1 MTLRTVPRAIP
12 HFPRTRASRDVH
24 LPCACGMCGADTACP
39 PALQSNCN
47 VAVINVGAPAAGMNA
62 AVRSAV
68 RVGIADGHKMLA
80 IYDGFE
86 GFAKGQVSPRGTSG
100 EVDDLPFTAASLGLC
115 HTVNMDAALQDGL
128 CARAV
133 LGYALWALQGH
144 SAWNTPPDFLWGP
157 QTVALVGPVGSGL
170 RREEDRLP
178 QRLLCRWSGTGPAST
193 QTKALVERV
202 NKHFLSAYYVYS
214 VLLRDL

>member
-1 MTLRTVPRAIP
+1 
-12 HFPRTRASRDVH
+12 
-24 LPCACGMCGADTACP
+24 MCGADTACP
-39 PALQSNCN
+39 PTLQSNCN

-157 QTVALVGPVGSGL
+157 QTVALVGPWAPALGGKRTGCLGGCCAVGVGRGQQAL
-170 RREEDRLP
+170 RQKLWWKE
-178 QRLLCRWSGTGPAST
+178 
-193 QTKALVERV
+193 
-202 NKHFLSAYYVYS
+202 
-214 VLLRDL
+214 